1 MKLSLFL
8 ILITSFIFSENNLS
22 FKTQLVSEG
31 FSRPLLVRF
40 HPETNS
46 MFVIEQTG
54 KIKFIEKNKITTFID
69 LSDLVLT
76 GPIPD
81 ERGLLGMALHPSFA
95 ENGLFYV
102 SYVDKNNFSVVAR
115 YFYDNIKQ
123 KIDFTSES
131 KLFHFEQPYGNHNGG
146 HLEFGMIDNFLY
158 LGFGDGGSS
167 GDPQN
172 NAQNFDNFLGKILRI
187 DINTESGYLI
197 PKSNPYINKS
207 DKLDEI
213 WVYGLRNPWRFSFDR
228 QNGDLY
234 IGDVG
239 QYLWEE
245 INRISSNQ
253 SNVNFGWK
261 IMEGNHCYENEVCNQ
276 DGLTMPIFEY
286 PSDASYA
293 FSLMDINQ
301 KNVYGCS
308 VTGGYVYRGS
318 KINELKGL
326 YLFSDFCTGKIWSL
340 NPVDGTTKD
349 LTTQL
354 LGEKKSMISSFG
366 EDINGELYIVEFSGS
381 IYKIVPSNE

>member
-1 MKLSLFL
+1 MKINL
-8 ILITSFIFSENNLS
+8 ILLLITTFVFAENSPS
-22 FKTQLVSEG
+22 FKTQLMSDG
-31 FSRPLLVRF
+31 FSQPLLVRF
-40 HPETNS
+40 HPETNA
-46 MFVIEQTG
+46 MFVVEQTG
-54 KIKFIEKNKITTFID
+54 KIKLIEKDKTTTFID
-69 LSDLVLT
+69 LSESVMT

-95 ENGLFYV
+95 INGLFYV
-102 SYVDKNNFSVVAR
+102 SYVDKDNFSVVAR
-115 YFYDNIKQ
+115 YFFDNKKQ
-123 KIDFTSES
+123 KVDLMSER

-146 HLEFGMIDNFLY
+146 HLEFSPKDNYLY

-167 GDPQN
+167 GDPHN
-172 NAQNFDNFLGKILRI
+172 NAQDFSNFFGKILRI
-187 DINTESGYLI
+187 DINTESGYKI
-197 PKSNPYINKS
+197 PDSNPYKNEK
-207 DKLDEI
+207 DKLEEI
-213 WVYGLRNPWRFSFDR
+213 WAYGLRNPWRFSFDKF
-228 QNGDLY
+228 NGDLY

-245 INRISSNQ
+245 INKISSNQ
-253 SNVNFGWK
+253 SDINFGWN
-261 IMEGNHCYENEVCNQ
+261 IMEGNHCYEKEACNQ
-276 DGLTMPIFEY
+276 DGLTKPIFEY

-293 FSLMDINQ
+293 FSLMNINQ

-308 VTGGYVYRGS
+308 VTGGYVYRGN
-318 KINELKGL
+318 KINDLSGL
-326 YLFSDFCTGKIWSL
+326 YLFSDFCTGKIWAL